1 MQLEFK
7 VNEQTLTLTSKQ
19 SVVANSLNYLDAKFT
34 FSEEWRDA
42 VKTAVFVSPT
52 EEIFKQLLVNDMCE
66 VPWEVIGNPG
76 FRVSVFGGNRITT
89 NEVAVNVGESGPLDG
104 ENPSEPT
111 PSVYEQLINSQK
123 YLTSFYKELPDGK
136 TIDDLTDV
144 YEHGGCYLLGDT
156 DSFENRCDMV
166 YVCGGWYEAETGGDF
181 ATTYQIMYKFG
192 GYYSYQILQRHLEGD
207 KWTDWEDVFG
217 TSGTSGN
224 VIIDQIYN
232 PTSSNAQSGKAVA
245 EAIAQI
251 PTDGGGETWELLQN
265 KEITE
270 EDGELENLVV
280 TLSEDYKEYVVRIE
294 RTSPTA
300 SSNTTIYPYVIN
312 GIGSLTVVCG
322 SFWDYYDGTN
332 ASHCEIRFS
341 TIKTPEKTAVKIE
354 GYGYSSN
361 QKAIGKPQA
370 LFTSGWLDKDA
381 QGYTIQRWDRVTF
394 KTKLNVGSKYTV
406 WGCK

>member
-34 FSEEWRDA
+34 FSEEWKNA

-52 EEIFKQLLVNDMCE
+52 EEIFKQILENDMCE

-144 YEHGGCYLLGDT
+144 CEHGGCYLLGDT

-192 GYYSYQILQRHLEGD
+192 GYYSYQVLQRHLENG
-207 KWTDWEDVFG
+207 KWTYWETAIG
-217 TSGTSGN
+217 GSGGSIT
-224 VIIDQIYN
+224 VDQIYN
-232 PTSSNAQSGKAVA
+232 PTSRNAQSGIAVA
-245 EAIAQI
+245 EAIASI
-251 PTDGGGETWELLQN
+251 GGGSGGETFFESSTPQIDMTV
-265 KEITE
+265 EEEVSRIQITTL
-270 EDGELENLVV
+270 DDKNLSDYNFTTMKVTLENAQLE
-280 TLSEDYKEYVVRIE
+280 TAGANSEVHVRINNNNKVYMCTPSNFCNN
-294 RTSPTA
+294 TSKQYWGGYVDLENGLMLSA
-300 SSNTTIYPYVIN
+300 QSAVGAYNYRGNVQMAADSST
-312 GIGSLTVVCG
+312 LH
-322 SFWDYYDGTN
+322 D
-332 ASHCEIRFS
+332 
-341 TIKTPEKTAVKIE
+341 
-354 GYGYSSN
+354 N
-361 QKAIGKPQA
+361 QQI
-370 LFTSGWLDKDA
+370 TRID
-381 QGYTIQRWDRVTF
+381 
-394 KTKLNVGSKYTV
+394 V
-406 WGCK
+406 WGITTPIPVGTRIKIWLK